1 MPVSLKSAARCAAA
15 ACLLSSLFSLALS
28 DSALAQAVRTERQ
41 ISFDAARAMATAA
54 LETCRKNGFN
64 VTVTVV
70 NKWGRVKA
78 VLSDDNTGPHTN
90 ENSFRKAYTSI
101 TYKANSGDFGKRIGS
116 TPPPHAALVLPN
128 ITTAE
133 GALLILSG
141 KEIVGAIGVSG
152 APGGDKD
159 AVCSQ
164 AGIDRISKGL

>member
-1 MPVSLKSAARCAAA
+1 MTKTGWLCIVAALLPGAASAQQAYVTEKSLTA
-15 ACLLSSLFSLALS
+15 
-28 DSALAQAVRTERQ
+28 
-41 ISFDAARAMATAA
+41 DAAREAATAA
-54 LETCRKNGFN
+54 LESCRKSGYNT
-64 VTVTVV
+64 TVTVV

-78 VLSDDNTGPHTN
+78 VLSDDNAGPHTN

-101 TYKANSGDFGKRIGS
+101 TFKSHSGDFGKRIGA
-116 TPPPHAALVLPN
+116 TPPPHAALVLAN

-159 AVCSQ
+159 AVCAQ
-164 AGIDRISKGL
+164 AGIDRIAKGLN

>member
-1 MPVSLKSAARCAAA
+1 MLKKLLPIAALASLPMAAA
-15 ACLLSSLFSLALS
+15 LPMA
-28 DSALAQAVRTERQ
+28 AQAQQHAYVIEK
-41 ISFDAARAMATAA
+41 SLSVDAAREAAQAA

-101 TYKANSGDFGKRIGS
+101 TFKANSGDFGKRIGS

-159 AVCSQ
+159 AVCAQ
-164 AGIDRISKGL
+164 AGIDRISKGLQ